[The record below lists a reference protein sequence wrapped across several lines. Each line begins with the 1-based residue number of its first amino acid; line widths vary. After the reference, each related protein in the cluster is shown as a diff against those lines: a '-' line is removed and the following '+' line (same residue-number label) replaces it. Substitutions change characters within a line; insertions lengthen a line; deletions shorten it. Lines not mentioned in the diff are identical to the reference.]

1 MYKTQIVSAFAEKAG
16 ITIKD
21 ASMYFNALMGVLAD
35 NIVEG
40 DGVISIP
47 DFWAFLYQACSG
59 TPGCQSC
66 NR

>member
-1 MYKTQIVSAFAEKAG
+1 MNINKAQIVSAFAEKAG

-40 DGVISIP
+40 GGWGNFHS
-47 DFWAFLYQACSG
+47 
-59 TPGCQSC
+59 
-66 NR
+66 